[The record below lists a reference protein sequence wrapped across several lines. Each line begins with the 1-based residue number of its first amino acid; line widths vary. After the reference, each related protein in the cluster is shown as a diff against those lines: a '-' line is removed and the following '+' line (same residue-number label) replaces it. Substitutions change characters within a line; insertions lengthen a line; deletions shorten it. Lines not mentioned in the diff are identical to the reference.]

1 LGRALIASEFFIV
14 SILKVIKV
22 KPIAKIKS
30 FETVKESKMKG
41 NVVKVARITTK
52 IKVLKRP
59 YWDSAVLTEDFI
71 TLFFAII
78 KV

>member
-1 LGRALIASEFFIV
+1 
-14 SILKVIKV
+14 VIKV

-41 NVVKVARITTK
+41 NVVKVARITRK

-59 YWDSAVLTEDFI
+59 YWDLALLTEDLT
-71 TLFFAII
+71 TLFFAIN

>member
-1 LGRALIASEFFIV
+1 M
-14 SILKVIKV
+14 KV

-41 NVVKVARITTK
+41 KVVKVARITTK

-59 YWDSAVLTEDFI
+59 YWD
-71 TLFFAII
+71 
-78 KV
+78 